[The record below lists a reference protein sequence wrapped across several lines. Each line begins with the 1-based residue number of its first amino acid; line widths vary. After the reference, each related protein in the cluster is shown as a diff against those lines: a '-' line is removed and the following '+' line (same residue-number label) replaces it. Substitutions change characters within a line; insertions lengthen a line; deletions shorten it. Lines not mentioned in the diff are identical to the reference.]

1 MNFDA
6 GRRVCQQLI
15 HFGELFEINVDEM
28 LIVWNHNLL
37 SGLDSLLRT
46 GLKNSTNYP
55 LKKNSFS
62 KQRNFWAKWQNC
74 DSLIFNAHRQGF
86 TRSGGN
92 NKLLFPKIFQQPDN
106 SKDTS
111 ATRFFTNQMIKK
123 LVFPKIYFS
132 KKNPTRMGHV
142 VTWLPVLCR
151 TPKFKIYHFSKT
163 GQRLIFFKCQQEN
176 QISFRKCQGQITIF
190 RPPHTHTHTHTH
202 ILQKHN
208 YVRKKHLS

>member
-1 MNFDA
+1 MNLSLSFIS
-6 GRRVCQQLI
+6 R
-15 HFGELFEINVDEM
+15 ELFEINVDEM

-55 LKKNSFS
+55 LKTNSFS
-62 KQRNFWAKWQNC
+62 KQRKFWAKWQNC
-74 DSLIFNAHRQGF
+74 DSLIFNTHRQGF

-123 LVFPKIYFS
+123 NWYFS
-132 KKNPTRMGHV
+132 KYISAKKIQQGR
-142 VTWLPVLCR
+142 VTWLHGPQYYVANS
-151 TPKFKIYHFSKT
+151 KFIISQKLDKDSFSLNVSRKT
-163 GQRLIFFKCQQEN
+163 K
-176 QISFRKCQGQITIF
+176 
-190 RPPHTHTHTHTH
+190 
-202 ILQKHN
+202 
-208 YVRKKHLS
+208 